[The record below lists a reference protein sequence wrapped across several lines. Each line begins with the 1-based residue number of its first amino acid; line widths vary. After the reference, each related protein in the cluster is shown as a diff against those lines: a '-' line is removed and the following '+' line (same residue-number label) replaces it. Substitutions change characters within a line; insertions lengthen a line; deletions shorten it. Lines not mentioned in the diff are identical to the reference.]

1 MERVMVAAEHFNV
14 ISQLLSEV
22 LPQILHYVRRAIIS
36 KKWISLIVSAH
47 GQIVFCEI
55 RYLELARAEQ
65 ALNTW
70 LHTPYGT
77 RSEHFF
83 ASSAHASQWP
93 VLTGR

>member
-65 ALNTW
+65 ALRGSISWSKPQNIITSILILGYKVNT
-70 LHTPYGT
+70 
-77 RSEHFF
+77 EKM
-83 ASSAHASQWP
+83 
-93 VLTGR
+93 